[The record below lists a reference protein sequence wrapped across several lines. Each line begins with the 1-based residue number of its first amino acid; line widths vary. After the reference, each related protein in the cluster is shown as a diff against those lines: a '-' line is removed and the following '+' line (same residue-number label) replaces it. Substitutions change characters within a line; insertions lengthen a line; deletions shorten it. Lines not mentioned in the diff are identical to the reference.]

1 MIKLHKIVKKEEIE
15 DLKAELK
22 RSEDQLQELTLT
34 KNEYIGTIEEFNTQ
48 YSIRLGNI
56 IRKVLSLKRGIPYRQ
71 VIQKVQ
77 KFDEIKSNYQKNK
90 IEYEE
95 LKREKESLEIEL
107 DKVDEFDD
115 LYDEI
120 YYKLQ
125 EIKDRLAKKESDL
138 DRSRELIKESKD
150 EIKRDP
156 AHQEYQET
164 KQEYEEFKDEYSEIL
179 SEDRYDI
186 SSEEK
191 RELKILFKR
200 GVKLCHPDIVE
211 DHLKDK
217 AQIIIQELN
226 SAYKK
231 RDIEKVKDIISHLE
245 DKNFFDTDDSI
256 TDDKHILKLKI
267 ADIKKRI
274 KETLI
279 DIEEIKDDE
288 SYVTIQEI
296 DDWDRYF
303 DEIHDT
309 LQEEYDRLKEELFKS
324 I

>member
-1 MIKLHKIVKKEEIE
+1 LKKLQKIVKQEEIE
-15 DLKAELK
+15 DIKIELKKAED
-22 RSEDQLQELTLT
+22 ELQNLTFI
-34 KNEYIGTIEEFNTQ
+34 KNEYINTIEEFNTQ

-71 VIQKVQ
+71 VIEKVQ
-77 KFDEIKSNYQKNK
+77 KFDEIKNSYKKSK

-95 LKREKESLEIEL
+95 LKRKKESLEREL
-107 DKVDEFDD
+107 DDVDEFDD

-120 YYKLQ
+120 YDKLQ
-125 EIKDRLAKKESDL
+125 DIKDKLAKKESEI
-138 DRSRELIKESKD
+138 DRSRELIKLSKD
-150 EIKRDP
+150 KIKQDP

-164 KQEYEEFKDEYSEIL
+164 KQEYEEFKDEYREIL
-179 SEDRYDI
+179 REERYDI
-186 SSEEK
+186 SDEDK
-191 RELKILFKR
+191 RELKILFKK
-200 GVKLCHPDIVE
+200 GVKLCHPDIVK
-211 DHLKDK
+211 DHFKDK

-231 RDIEKVKDIISHLE
+231 RDMKKVKDIISHLE
-245 DKNFFDTDDSI
+245 DKNFFNASDSI
-256 TDDKHILKLKI
+256 IDDKHILKIKI
-267 ADIKKRI
+267 TDITNKI

-279 DIEEIKDDE
+279 DIEEIKNDE

-296 DDWDRYF
+296 ENWDRYF
-303 DEIHDT
+303 GEMYDT